1 MLVVGEGIVEGKA
14 VMKLE
19 DALKLAADNDL
30 DLVQV
35 SSNCDN
41 VVCKIMDYTKFIY
54 RQKKIEKN
62 NRKPSQELK
71 EIRIGNSIADYDIKI
86 KAKQVDRILGEGDKV
101 KVTIFFKGRTIRF
114 VSDGVPML
122 HKVLNELT
130 SKYSFVKEPKIEG
143 NRVYM
148 ILAPSTSK

>member
-1 MLVVGEGIVEGKA
+1 VVGEGIVEGKS

-19 DALKLAADNDL
+19 DALKLAADNGL

-41 VVCKIMDYTKFIY
+41 VVCKIMDYNKFIY

-71 EIRIGNSIADYDIKI
+71 EIRIGNYIADHDLKI

-101 KVTIFFKGRTIRF
+101 KVTILFKGRTIRF
-114 VSDGVPML
+114 ANDGIPLL

-130 SKYSFVKEPKIEG
+130 SKYSFDKEPKIEG
-143 NRVYM
+143 DKVYM
-148 ILAPSTSK
+148 ILAPSTYK

>member
-1 MLVVGEGIVEGKA
+1 MVGEGIVEGKA